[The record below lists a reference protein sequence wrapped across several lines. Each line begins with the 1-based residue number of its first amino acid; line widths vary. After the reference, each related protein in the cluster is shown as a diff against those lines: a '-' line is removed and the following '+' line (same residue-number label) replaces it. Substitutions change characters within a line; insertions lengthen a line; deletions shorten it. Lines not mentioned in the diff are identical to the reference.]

1 MLRFGM
7 TAAEAKPRFECRA
20 VGAATQ
26 SGGCDCCAFWG
37 LSRRGFLGAAGAGA
51 TLAAFGMG
59 QAFAQTAPAAP
70 VREITQIA
78 GNLYRFRNNNH
89 FSVFLVTPQGII
101 ATDPINADAA
111 GWLKAQFK
119 ERFNQVARYVIY
131 SHDHADH
138 ISGGEPFADT
148 ATFVAHENARKIII
162 GEKRPTPVPQ
172 ITLTD
177 RARIELGGAAVDLVY
192 VGLNHSD
199 NSLVMSFGEQKTL
212 FTVDFIPI
220 KAFAFRTL
228 PDAYYHGWV
237 DSLRKVEA
245 MSYDIM
251 APGHGPLGKP
261 ADVTA
266 FRTYLEELHAGV
278 LAGARAGRTLEQL
291 QAELTFEKYKD
302 WAGYQEMRPL
312 NIEGMYRL
320 VQGNRRDNRGGSGP
334 APT

>member
-1 MLRFGM
+1 MMRFG
-7 TAAEAKPRFECRA
+7 TTVGGARPRLECRA
-20 VGAATQ
+20 VGAAAEA
-26 SGGCDCCAFWG
+26 GACGCCEFSDF
-37 LSRRGFLGAAGAGA
+37 SRRGFLGAAGAGLA
-51 TLAAFGMG
+51 LAACGAG
-59 QAFAQTAPAAP
+59 TALAQTAAP
-70 VREITQIA
+70 VREITQIG

-89 FSVFLVTPQGII
+89 YSVFVVTPQGII

-148 ATFVAHENARKIII
+148 ATFVAHENARRTII
-162 GEKRPTPVPQ
+162 GERRPTPVPQ
-172 ITLTD
+172 LTLTE
-177 RARIELGGAAVDLVY
+177 RMRVELGGAAVDLVY
-192 VGLNHSD
+192 VGANHSD
-199 NSLVMSFGEQKTL
+199 NSLVMHFGEQKAL

-228 PDAYYHGWV
+228 PDAYIPGWV
-237 DSLRKVEA
+237 DSLRRVEA
-245 MSYDIM
+245 MSYDTMI
-251 APGHGPLGKP
+251 PGHGPLGKP
-261 ADVTA
+261 ADVTN
-266 FRTYLEELHAGV
+266 FRVYLEELHAGV

-302 WAGYQEMRPL
+302 WGGYQEMRPL
-312 NIEGMYRL
+312 NIEGMFRL
-320 VQGNRRDNRGGSGP
+320 VQGNRRDNRGGAGP